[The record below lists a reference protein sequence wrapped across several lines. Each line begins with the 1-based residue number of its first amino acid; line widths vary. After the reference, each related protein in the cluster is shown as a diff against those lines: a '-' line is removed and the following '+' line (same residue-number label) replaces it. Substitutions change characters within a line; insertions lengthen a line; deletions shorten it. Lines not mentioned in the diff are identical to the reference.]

1 MSVYRVLL
9 RLYLRLYVGRSL
21 TTDSDSDRKEC
32 PAQLEWAVAMSC
44 NGKSLFCYVLQFI
57 SNEVELDAFVV
68 VLCNIVEYLL
78 VASGIS
84 R

>member
-21 TTDSDSDRKEC
+21 TTDSDSDGEEC
-32 PAQLEWAVAMSC
+32 PAQLEWAGAMSC

-57 SNEVELDAFVV
+57 SNEVGQDAFVV
-68 VLCNIVEYLL
+68 VCV
-78 VASGIS
+78 IS
-84 R
+84 

>member
-21 TTDSDSDRKEC
+21 TTDSDSNSDGEGC
-32 PAQLEWAVAMSC
+32 PAQLEWAGAMSC

-57 SNEVELDAFVV
+57 SNEVGLDAFVV
-68 VLCNIVEYLL
+68 VCV
-78 VASGIS
+78 IS
-84 R
+84 